1 MELDTLINENVS
13 KVTKKKCNYNYFYIF
28 VIFIS
33 ILNIVLTTFCLIY
46 IIVLS
51 NIAKKIH
58 FNSLDIDKET
68 EYIHKLE
75 TIIDYICDHYIQ
87 C

>member
-1 MELDTLINENVS
+1 MELDTLINDNVS
-13 KVTKKKCNYNYFYIF
+13 ISTKKNCSYNYFYIF
-28 VIFIS
+28 VILTS
-33 ILNIVLTTFCLIY
+33 ILNIILTTGCLVY
-46 IIVLS
+46 IIILS
-51 NIAKKIH
+51 TMAKKIH
-58 FNSLDIDKET
+58 LNTLDIDKET